1 MNEGMLFNKEIVRKG
16 NCRTLINTIQ
26 METAAGVE
34 HVINALTDKGYD
46 VEKKFIPVS
55 QYDAHVEIKVYAV
68 NN

>member
-1 MNEGMLFNKEIVRKG
+1 MNDGMLFDKGIVRKG

-26 METAAGVE
+26 METSAGVE